1 VLYVSAL
8 ALSRQNLPTL
18 RTSSDVN
25 LSARGAYVLSEPD
38 DGREVTIL
46 ATGSEVSLAA
56 EAAKALGAE
65 GIKAAVVSMPC
76 WELFEA
82 QDAGY
87 RAAVLG
93 SAPRMA
99 VEAAIPMGW
108 DRYIGEGG
116 RFVGMHGFGASA
128 PGPEV
133 YKAFGI
139 TLDAVVAAAKDLV
152 KR

>member
-1 VLYVSAL
+1 V
-8 ALSRQNLPTL
+8 TL
-18 RTSSDVN
+18 
-25 LSARGAYVLSEPD
+25 
-38 DGREVTIL
+38 L

-76 WELFEA
+76 WELFEM

-87 RAAVLG
+87 RASVLG
-93 SAPRMA
+93 EAPRVA

-128 PGPEV
+128 PGSEV

-139 TLDAVVAAAKDLV
+139 TADAVVAAAKELI